1 MGRVLSPDE
10 ISNLIWEEKYRFDGE
25 KSWGHTV
32 QRIIQPL
39 QATNLKAQSEELYD
53 IIWNKRFLPAG
64 RIISNFGRK
73 DKTTAFNCFVMGTID
88 DSLAGIMSCLTESAR
103 TLQTGGGI
111 GMDFSTIRPKG
122 DPVIGVSGTASGPVS
137 FMDMWDSMCKTIM
150 SAGQR
155 RGAMMGTLRIDHPDI
170 EEFIHAKQDKTRLRN
185 FNVSVLVTD
194 GFMRA
199 VSNRSTFPLQFN
211 GRVYREV
218 DAYSLWNTITE
229 NTYNFAE
236 PGVIFID
243 QVNNRNPWREHELI
257 SATNPCGEQPL
268 PPYGACLL
276 GSMVLTKYVK
286 NPFEI
291 GKCSLDSS
299 ALWEDTRCAFK
310 FLDSVIDN
318 TYYPLPEQEREAKE
332 KRRVGLGVTGFADML
347 AMLGVRYGSEEAV
360 NYASQIGSILSQAT
374 KEASEELAKNSGREP
389 HNTHRTSIAPT
400 GTISMLAGNVSSGI
414 EPIFSFEHSRTMLLS
429 EGKERVHLQDYAF
442 NLYGSSTQGSDIYEF
457 DVCFET
463 ADKLTPYQHVR
474 IQAEFQKY
482 IDSAVSKTVNVPKDY
497 PFEKFKNVYIDAFKM
512 GCKGC
517 TTYRPNDVTGS
528 ILEEVKD
535 MTDYTTEGKFHR
547 LGEKENR
554 PSDIFYDQSP
564 TIPDLTPTKVPLYRP
579 TILQGKTIKIKQVS
593 NPNAIYIT
601 INYHNGQPWE
611 VFLNT
616 KDAKLGEHLQV
627 SARLISAVL
636 RKGDYDFMIEEL
648 LAVHGTEGGVW
659 HDGVHYESLFGVVAQ
674 YLIEMDTTPAPKMS
688 TFNVPTT
695 QCPVCHKR
703 TLIKKEGCEECLACG
718 HSRC

>member
-1 MGRVLSPDE
+1 MVRVFTPDE
-10 ISNLIWEEKYRFDGE
+10 ISNLIWEEKYRFEWE
-25 KSWGHTV
+25 KSWADTV
-32 QRIIQPL
+32 GRVMGGPNEDL
-39 QATNLKAQSEELYD
+39 MFYK
-53 IIWNKRFLPAG
+53 KFLPAG
-64 RIISNFGRK
+64 RIISNYNRN

-88 DSLAGIMSCLTESAR
+88 DSLAGIMQCLTESAR

-122 DPVIGVSGTASGPVS
+122 DEVVGVSGTASGPVS
-137 FMDMWDSMCKTIM
+137 FMDMWDSMCRTIM

-199 VSNRSTFPLQFN
+199 VSKREPFALRFN

-243 QVNNRNPWREHELI
+243 QVNSRNPWSAHETI

-286 NPFEI
+286 NAFEI
-291 GKCSLDSS
+291 GKCSLDTS
-299 ALWEDTRCAFK
+299 ALWEDTRHAFK

-347 AMLGVRYGSEEAV
+347 AMLGVRYGSDEAV
-360 NYASQIGSILSQAT
+360 NYAASIGTLLSNAT
-374 KEASEELAKNSGREP
+374 KEASEELAKDSGRDP

-414 EPIFSFEHSRTMLLS
+414 EPIFSLEHSRVMLLS
-429 EGKERVHLQDYAF
+429 KGKEQVNLQDYAYHSF
-442 NLYGSSTQGSDIYEF
+442 NSRSHGTGVYEF
-457 DVCFET
+457 DACFET
-463 ADKLTPYQHVR
+463 TDKLTPYQHLR

-482 IDSAVSKTVNVPKDY
+482 IDSAVSKTINVPKDY

-517 TTYRPNDVTGS
+517 TTYRPNDVTGAV
-528 ILEEVKD
+528 IED
-535 MTDYTTEGKFHR
+535 MTVTEQ
-547 LGEKENR
+547 R
-554 PSDIFYDQSP
+554 PPDIFIDAMTVPEPQLLEVP
-564 TIPDLTPTKVPLYRP
+564 TTYSRP
-579 TILQGKTIKIKQVS
+579 TILYGKTIKIKQVS

-601 INYHNGQPWE
+601 INFKNDKPWE

-616 KDAKLGEHLQV
+616 KDAKLAEHLHV

-636 RKGDYDFMIEEL
+636 RKGDYAFMLEEL
-648 LAVHGTEGGVW
+648 NAVHGTEGGVW
-659 HDGVHYESLFGVVAQ
+659 HEGVHYNSVFGVIAQ
-674 YLIEMDTTPAPKMS
+674 YLEVKDSPTFADVAAAP
-688 TFNVPTT
+688 
-695 QCPVCHKR
+695 CPVCHKR
-703 TLIKKEGCEECLACG
+703 TLVKKEGCEECLACG
-718 HSRC
+718 YQRC

>member
-1 MGRVLSPDE
+1 MVKVLSPDE
-10 ISNLIWEEKYRFDGE
+10 ISNLIWEEKYRFGNE
-25 KSWGHTV
+25 KSWGDTV
-32 QRIIQPL
+32 LRIGSPIHDGL
-39 QATNLKAQSEELYD
+39 SKVED
-53 IIWNKRFLPAG
+53 IIYKKKFLPAG
-64 RIISNFGRK
+64 RIISNFGRD

-88 DSLAGIMSCLTESAR
+88 DSLAGIMHNLTESAR

-122 DPVIGVSGTASGPVS
+122 DPVVGVSGAASGPIS

-170 EEFIHAKQDKTRLRN
+170 EEFIHVKQDKTRLRN

-243 QVNNRNPWREHELI
+243 QVNRRNPWREHELI

-286 NPFEI
+286 NAFEI
-291 GKCSLDSS
+291 GGSSLDTST
-299 ALWEDTRCAFK
+299 LWEDTRTAFK
-310 FLDSVIDN
+310 FLDAVIDN
-318 TYYPLPEQEREAKE
+318 TYYPLPEQEREAKK

-360 NYASQIGSILSQAT
+360 KYAGQIGSLISQAT
-374 KEASEELAKNSGREP
+374 LEASLDLSKNSGREP

-414 EPIFSFEHSRTMLLS
+414 EPIFSLEHSRNMLLS
-429 EGKERVHLQDYAF
+429 EGKERVHLQDYAYHLF
-442 NLYGSSTQGSDIYEF
+442 NSRSRDTGVYEF
-457 DVCFET
+457 DTCFET
-463 ADKLTPYQHVR
+463 ADKLTPYQHLR

-482 IDSAVSKTVNVPKDY
+482 VDSAVSKTINVPKDY

-517 TTYRPNDVTGS
+517 TTYRPNDVTGAV
-528 ILEEVKD
+528 IEDTTMTEQRPPDVFMDAMVNAPVNTPLEISQ
-535 MTDYTTEGKFHR
+535 
-547 LGEKENR
+547 R
-554 PSDIFYDQSP
+554 PA
-564 TIPDLTPTKVPLYRP
+564 
-579 TILQGKTIKIKQVS
+579 ILQGKTIKIKQVS

-601 INYHNGQPWE
+601 INYKNNKPWE

-616 KDAKLGEHLQV
+616 KDAKLGEHLQI

-648 LAVHGTEGGVW
+648 FAVHGTEGGVW
-659 HDGVHYESLFGVVAQ
+659 HDGVHYESLFGVVAH
-674 YLIEMDTTPAPKMS
+674 YLTGMDTTAPPDF
-688 TFNVPTT
+688 TLIPTSP
-695 QCPVCHKR
+695 CPVCHKR